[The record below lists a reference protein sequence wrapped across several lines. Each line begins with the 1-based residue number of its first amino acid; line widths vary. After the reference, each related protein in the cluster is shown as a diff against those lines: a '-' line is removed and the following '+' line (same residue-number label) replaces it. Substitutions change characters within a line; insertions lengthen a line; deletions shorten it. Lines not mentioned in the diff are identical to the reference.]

1 MLKYITFILVI
12 LSCCVWV
19 IAEDTAIIDAAK
31 IPVIENPWTVKYDY
45 TAKNKR
51 VVEVVEELA
60 KKSGVDLRVGS
71 NSNDFQVRDNRIT
84 IKAKNVNLINLMNS
98 IARTLR
104 LQWQKTDEDGRINY
118 RLVKNKKLWQEA
130 QDKLDAM
137 QKILEAKR
145 KSALS
150 AFANLD
156 NLTPTELENL
166 KETNPFLYIAA
177 SSGMA
182 GAINNFLGATP
193 TAYNALIAG
202 QALNLQSSN
211 LPATA
216 QNGLLKAINSYNG
229 ILSQTGISRSEEAQL
244 DVSKMI
250 IQINPHMARVQS
262 TPMGNL
268 MLGEIMVNG
277 GGANM
282 MFPIIDPYSNTAKV
296 SGKILVESLST
307 GGPVIPSKDD
317 RLAFTAAALGDS
329 KQLETGDSKIEH
341 TPDAAL
347 AKKVKFKSETD
358 RMSDIAV
365 AFADVAEFNI
375 TTDNPIAAGQ
385 IYFTSQAQ
393 EYDDTI
399 IQTADK
405 ITNKFHSN
413 WNKEGS
419 FLEFT
424 SRDWYKNV
432 KSLIP
437 FSQVEKWQ
445 REFVETGT
453 LDINSLA
460 EMSVLSTDQF
470 NLNIS
475 RDDILLNDRL
485 IMIMMSSKDKLSFYS
500 TLSSEQIKMIFSN
513 DGLPA
518 DNLTQYQI
526 NALLNISPRF
536 NTDDILP
543 MYLKGERKIV
553 GKAFDYLI
561 TLKISEDNSYTVLSL
576 TTPVHTPRV
585 VKKNP
590 ENNTTQ
596 DGNLPSVTNP

>member
-12 LSCCVWV
+12 LSCCVCV
-19 IAEDTAIIDAAK
+19 VAEDAAVIDAAK
-31 IPVIENPWTVKYDY
+31 TPVIANPWAVKYDY

-71 NSNDFQVRDNRIT
+71 NLNDFQVRDNKIT
-84 IKAKNVNLINLMNS
+84 IKAKNVYLINIMNS

-104 LQWQKTDEDGRINY
+104 LQWQKTDEDGKINY

-130 QDKLDAM
+130 QDKLDAL
-137 QKILEAKR
+137 QKLLEAKR

-150 AFANLD
+150 AFANLE
-156 NLTPTELENL
+156 NLTPTEVDNL
-166 KETNPFLYIAA
+166 KETNPFLYLAA

-182 GAINNFLGATP
+182 GAVNSFLDATP
-193 TAYNALIAG
+193 RAYNALIAG

-211 LPATA
+211 LSGAA

-229 ILSQTGISRSEEAQL
+229 ILSQSGIRRSEESQIDA
-244 DVSKMI
+244 SKMT
-250 IQINPHMARVQS
+250 IQINPHMEMAQS
-262 TPMGNL
+262 MPMGNL
-268 MLGEIMVNG
+268 MLGEIMVQG
-277 GGANM
+277 GGADM
-282 MFPIIDPYSNTAKV
+282 MFPLIDPSSNIAKLT
-296 SGKILVESLST
+296 GKMMVEALST
-307 GGPVIPSKDD
+307 GEPVKPSKDD
-317 RLAFTAAALGDS
+317 GLAFAAAALGDS
-329 KQLETGDSKIEH
+329 KQTETGDSKIEH
-341 TPDAAL
+341 TPDPAL

-358 RMSDIAV
+358 RMSDIAL
-365 AFADVAEFNI
+365 AFAEVAEYNI

-385 IYFTSQAQ
+385 MFFTNQAQ

-399 IQTADK
+399 IQIADK

-445 REFVETGT
+445 REFVESGT
-453 LDINSLA
+453 LDINSLS

-475 RDDILLNDRL
+475 KDDILLNDRL
-485 IMIMMSSKDKLSFYS
+485 IMIMMSSKNQLSFYS
-500 TLSSEQIKMIFSN
+500 TLSQEQIKMIFSN

-518 DNLTQYQI
+518 AYLTESQI
-526 NALLNISPRF
+526 NALLNILPRF
-536 NTDDILP
+536 NNDDMLS

-553 GKAFDYLI
+553 GKAFDYVI
-561 TLKISEDNSYTVLSL
+561 TMENSEDNPYTVLSL
-576 TTPVHTPRV
+576 TTPVYTPKV
-585 VKKNP
+585 VK
-590 ENNTTQ
+590 ENIENINMTQ
-596 DGNLPSVTNP
+596 EEKLP